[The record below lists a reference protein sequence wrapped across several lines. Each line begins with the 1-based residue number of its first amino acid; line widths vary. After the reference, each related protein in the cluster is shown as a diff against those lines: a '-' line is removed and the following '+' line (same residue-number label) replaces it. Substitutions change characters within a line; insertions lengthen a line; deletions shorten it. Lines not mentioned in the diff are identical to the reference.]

1 MTTKADFNAEEWSLL
16 QEGPAL
22 AGLMVV
28 TAERGGLLRESLS
41 MAQAYGEARRQ
52 GGNELLDELVS
63 SPPQLDPKRFRSP
76 DEVQGQALQRLG
88 EAVELLESKGTAEE
102 ADAYKRFALDVA
114 ERVAGAAKE
123 GGFLGIG
130 GKRVSE
136 NENAALDQLAGS
148 LGIERSAET
157 GPASS

>member
-28 TAERGGLLRESLS
+28 TADRGGMIRESLS
-41 MAQAYGEARRQ
+41 MAQAYGEARRS
-52 GGNELLDELVS
+52 GGKELLDELVS
-63 SPPQLDPKRFRSP
+63 SPPQLDPSRFRSP

-88 EAVELLESKGTAEE
+88 EAVGLLESKATAEE

-123 GGFLGIG
+123 GGFMGIG
-130 GKRVSE
+130 GKRVSDKE
-136 NENAALDQLAGS
+136 EAALDQLAGS
-148 LGIERSAET
+148 LGVDRT
-157 GPASS
+157 GPGTASS